1 MSKWIP
7 SEKALMFMRRKRI
20 VTLAEMTEHLSC
32 SDRTAHRRFKEW
44 GVIKSYN
51 KNGSYYTLP
60 DIPEFDVNGIWKY
73 HGVFFSRFGNLH
85 ETFIKLVENSKAGL
99 SASESGD
106 LLGVNPSSFLSSLRE
121 HSALKREIFQ
131 KCYVHYSSDPT
142 VFNTQRQ
149 QRNKM
154 LKASKLPTNAEAVA
168 ILAAKIQNPELTNEE
183 LSKQLKKQRIH
194 VKPEAIHNLFVR
206 YDLAEKKTAPSI

>member
-1 MSKWIP
+1 MAKWIP
-7 SEKALMFMRRKRI
+7 SEKVLSFMRRKRI
-20 VTLAEMTEHLSC
+20 VRLAEITEYLDC
-32 SDRTAHRRFKEW
+32 CDRTAHRRFRDW

-60 DIPEFDVNGIWKY
+60 DIPEFDANGIWKY

-106 LLGVNPSSFLSSLRE
+106 MLGVNPGSFLSSLRE
-121 HSALKREIFQ
+121 HPALKREMFQ
-131 KCYVHYSSDPT
+131 RRYIHYSSDTT
-142 VFNTQRQ
+142 VFNTQRL

-154 LKASKLPTNAEAVA
+154 LKASKLPTNAEAVT

-183 LSKQLKKQRIH
+183 LSKQLKKQRIF

-206 YDLAEKKTAPSI
+206 CDLAEKKTAPSS